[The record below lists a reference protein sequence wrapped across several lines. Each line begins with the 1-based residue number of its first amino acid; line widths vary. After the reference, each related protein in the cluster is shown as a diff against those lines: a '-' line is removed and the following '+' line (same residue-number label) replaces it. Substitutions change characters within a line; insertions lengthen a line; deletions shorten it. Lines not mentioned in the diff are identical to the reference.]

1 MTPLAHAI
9 AADSTL
15 AIGKRAYGDAA
26 QRLRLLDG
34 VHFFEVS
41 AVNEAA
47 RTLAADFLRGR
58 DLPAVLAFLPAPRTW
73 LEWAEPS
80 GRCAVLLEAEATD
93 VAAHTQSI
101 GLLKGGRL
109 VFPPGKGWLML
120 GTSVGLRGI
129 GYPAA
134 VTPKHPEVLD
144 AVLYAFLAM
153 VNTPRVIGRRQ
164 HMPHAGLQRRLAA
177 AHRMPGKYPLHA
189 WHELALEVTPP
200 RLNDDAP
207 HEARLTGGKALHF
220 VRGHLRIRQ
229 GRLERVSPHWRGDPA
244 LGMKQTRYRLVPSKA
259 A

>member
-15 AIGKRAYGDAA
+15 PIGKRAYGDAA
-26 QRLRLLDG
+26 QRLQLLDG

-41 AVNEAA
+41 AVFDAA
-47 RTLAADFLRGR
+47 RSLGADFLRGR
-58 DLPAVLAFLPAPRTW
+58 DLPDVLAFLPAARTW
-73 LEWAEPS
+73 LEWTEPT
-80 GRCAVLLEAEATD
+80 GRVGVLLEAELGDASAHIRS
-93 VAAHTQSI
+93 VA
-101 GLLKGGRL
+101 LLKDGRL
-109 VFPPGKGWLML
+109 LFPPNGGWLML
-120 GTSVGLRGI
+120 GASAGLHGI
-129 GYPAA
+129 AYPAA
-134 VTPKHPEVLD
+134 ITGVRPKILD
-144 AVLYAFLAM
+144 AVLYALLAM

-177 AHRMPGKYPLHA
+177 SLRLPGKYPLHA

-200 RLNDDAP
+200 TPDGGTLR
-207 HEARLTGGKALHF
+207 EARLTGGKALHF

-244 LGMKQTRYRLVPSKA
+244 LGIKQTRYRLVPPKA